1 MLIPNV
7 IEQTARGERIFD
19 IYSRLLGHRVVFL
32 GRAIDDD
39 IANLV
44 VAQLLHLESE
54 DPEKPISLYINSP
67 GGSVDGMFAI
77 YDTMQHVRPP
87 VETTCI
93 GMAASAAA
101 VILAGGEAGRRSI
114 LPHGRVMVHQP
125 HIQGGVGGQ
134 ASDIEIHARETLE
147 LRRHIDELYAHH
159 TGQSVERVHD
169 DMDRDRYFT
178 PEEALEYGFSD
189 IEIHAAEI
197 VRQRELAN
205 RILAAHTGQD
215 IEKIRADTDRDR
227 WMTAEQAVEYG
238 LVDQILSPAAVPP
251 GLERV

>member
-1 MLIPNV
+1 VVCNRLVAVRRYAVLIPNV
-7 IEQTARGERIFD
+7 VEQTSRGERVFD

-32 GRAIDDD
+32 GRPIDDD
-39 IANLV
+39 VANLV

-54 DPEKPISLYINSP
+54 DPDKPISLYINSP

-101 VILAGGEAGRRSI
+101 VVLAGGAAGSRSI
-114 LPHGRVMVHQP
+114 LPHGRVMIHQP
-125 HIQGGVGGQ
+125 HVGGLGGQ
-134 ASDIEIHARETLE
+134 AT
-147 LRRHIDELYAHH
+147 
-159 TGQSVERVHD
+159 
-169 DMDRDRYFT
+169 
-178 PEEALEYGFSD
+178 D

-197 VRQRELAN
+197 LRQREMAN
-205 RILAAHTGQD
+205 QILADHTGQD
-215 IEKIRADTDRDR
+215 IEKIRADTERDR

-238 LVDQILSPAAVPP
+238 LVDRILSPAAVPA
-251 GLERV
+251 GLERIS